1 MTAADIIAICSNTDR
16 YNFHGHTQ
24 YCDGHADM
32 EDFVTA
38 AIAGGTLHYG
48 FTPHS
53 PIPFPSPCNMS
64 REAVSDYL
72 SEIGRLREKY
82 GDHISL
88 YAGMEIDYLDGTW
101 GPACDCIQS
110 LPLDFRIGSV
120 HFIPAD
126 DGFVDVDGRFDSF
139 KVKMEKYFS
148 NDIEAV
154 VKLFFSQSIRMVE
167 AGGFDII
174 GHFDKIGHN
183 ASHFRP
189 GIESEEW
196 YISEANRLVDCI
208 IDNGCIVELNTK
220 AYHQHNHR
228 LFPSERLLRRVI
240 NGGTK
245 VIVNSDAHDPLLIEA
260 GRPEAF
266 ELLKMLYAS

>member
-1 MTAADIIAICSNTDR
+1 MTAADIITICSNTDR

-64 REAVSDYL
+64 REAVTDYM

-88 YAGMEIDYLDGTW
+88 YAGMEVDYLDGSW
-101 GPACDCIQS
+101 GPACDYIQS

-126 DGFVDVDGRFDSF
+126 NGFVDVDGRFDSF

-154 VKLFFSQSIRMVE
+154 VKLFYSQSIRMVE

-196 YISEANRLVDCI
+196 YKSEANRLVDCI

-240 NGGTK
+240 SGGAK
-245 VIVNSDAHDPLLIEA
+245 VIVNSDAHDPRLIEA

-266 ELLKMLYAS
+266 ELLRMLYAS